1 MRAAKSNTNGQRE
14 SGTPGQ
20 VLQKFFMDPLGLTA
34 YRVAKDIGIT
44 QIAMSHILRG
54 RRAITTPVALRLGVY
69 FGVEPEFWMSLQAHR
84 DLAAEASGK
93 RRIPVERCA
102 ALEGRVF
109 VLKETKI
116 NGTRNWQVLMAKTR
130 NGAGPNGKR

>member
-1 MRAAKSNTNGQRE
+1 MKAAKSNTNGQRE

-20 VLQKFFMDPLGLTA
+20 VLQKFFMDPLRLTA

-54 RRAITTPVALRLGVY
+54 RRAITTTVALRLGVY

-84 DLAAEASGK
+84 DLAAEAGRK
-93 RRIPVERCA
+93 KHLPIERCS
-102 ALEGRVF
+102 ALAGRSF
-109 VLKETKI
+109 ALKETKL
-116 NGTRNWQVLMAKTR
+116 NGIRNWQILMVKART
-130 NGAGPNGKR
+130 NGNGKR